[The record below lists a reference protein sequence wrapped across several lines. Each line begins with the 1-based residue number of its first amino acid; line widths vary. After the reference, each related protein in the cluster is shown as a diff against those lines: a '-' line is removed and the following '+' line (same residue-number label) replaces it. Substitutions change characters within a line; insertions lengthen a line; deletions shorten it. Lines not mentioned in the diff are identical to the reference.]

1 MPVPTNPWD
10 LDSGHNLRSQVLD
23 HTLAFAPKSV
33 PEHSRNQDLNSDHNL
48 HPHTLNH
55 MPAIAPKSVSGTV
68 QSLGP

>member
-33 PEHSRNQDLNSDHNL
+33 PEHSRYQDLNSDHKC
-48 HPHTLNH
+48 TL
-55 MPAIAPKSVSGTV
+55 TR
-68 QSLGP
+68 